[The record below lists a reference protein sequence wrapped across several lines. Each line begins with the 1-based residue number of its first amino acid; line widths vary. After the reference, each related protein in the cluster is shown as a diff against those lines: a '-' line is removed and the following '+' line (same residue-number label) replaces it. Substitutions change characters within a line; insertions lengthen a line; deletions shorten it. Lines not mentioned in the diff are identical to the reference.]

1 MEKAAEKNVQLNQEM
16 PAGIAYR
23 PAGKSGTDSRAKQ
36 AGAPDN
42 AGQAAGRRIRKKEQV
57 KVEVNE
63 ATPPYIDGIL
73 ASLTVLAACQ
83 SRDKKA
89 ANRYIR

>member
-1 MEKAAEKNVQLNQEM
+1 MEKAAEKNIQLNLNQEM
-16 PAGIAYR
+16 PAGVAYR
-23 PAGKSGTDSRAKQ
+23 PAGKKGADSRAKE
-36 AGAPDN
+36 ADAPDN

-57 KVEVNE
+57 KVEVNG

-89 ANRYIR
+89 VNR